1 MRNDVGSVS
10 ETIKKTVAFAAKSR
24 IGAENKFTAAEI
36 TDNCVFQRF
45 QGGLFVLVSGENIKG
60 FRFES
65 PDKARIQDKSSAYSG
80 RSGKDAVD

>member
-1 MRNDVGSVS
+1 MLKYLDFLQ
-10 ETIKKTVAFAAKSR
+10 ELEAPDIFH
-24 IGAENKFTAAEI
+24 
-36 TDNCVFQRF
+36 
-45 QGGLFVLVSGENIKG
+45 VLLLLPS